1 MYVLSLKK
9 SRNPPKHS
17 QQIISGQGQRQST
30 FVVDCLSL
38 FMCKSNSNTICVE
51 VVYVTS
57 VQLAAKWFST
67 SVQVGRKWGFRLP
80 TNLVGSELLYSRQ
93 VVGKLVLKILP
104 MLDRIFL
111 PVDISLEN
119 VLTGKENF
127 FATVDFRSL

>member
-1 MYVLSLKK
+1 MANIIKLYAAYKAGFLGNNILDTYFSFMANMISEERLAVVEDTVIAAKFKYVLSLKK

-57 VQLAAKWFST
+57 AQLAAK
-67 SVQVGRKWGFRLP
+67 
-80 TNLVGSELLYSRQ
+80 
-93 VVGKLVLKILP
+93 
-104 MLDRIFL
+104 
-111 PVDISLEN
+111 
-119 VLTGKENF
+119 
-127 FATVDFRSL
+127 